1 MTSTATPTAPT
12 VSSRLAE
19 TSTPIHPALA
29 ERWSP
34 RSFVTTEPIDETVL
48 TAALEAARWAP
59 SASNSQPARFIVG
72 RRGSATFDTIV
83 ANLLGF
89 NQVWAGSAA
98 ALIVGIAETSD
109 DEGKPRRF
117 AEYDLGQAL
126 AHLSVQA
133 QLDGL
138 HVHQMGGIDAA
149 ALSAAFDLPANL
161 LPLTVAAL
169 GTLDTPDALPNEA
182 LRSRETAPRT
192 RRPLADLLLVSE

>member
-1 MTSTATPTAPT
+1 MTSTAPAPALT
-12 VSSRLAE
+12 SRFAE

-29 ERWSP
+29 GRWSP
-34 RSFVTTEPIDETVL
+34 RSFVTTEPIDETAL

-59 SASNSQPARFIVG
+59 SANNSQPARFIVG
-72 RRGSATFDTIV
+72 RRGSAVFDTIV

-98 ALIVGIAETSD
+98 ALVVGIAETSD
-109 DEGKPRRF
+109 DEGTPRRF

-126 AHLSVQA
+126 AHLTVQA

-149 ALSAAFDLPANL
+149 ALSAAFDLPANQV
-161 LPLTVAAL
+161 PITVAAL
-169 GTLDTPDALPNEA
+169 GILGTPDALPDEA
-182 LRSRETAPRT
+182 LRSRETAPRA
-192 RRPLADLLLVSE
+192 RRPLAEIVLVSE

>member
-1 MTSTATPTAPT
+1 MTTTAPAFPG
-12 VSSRLAE
+12 SASRLAE

-34 RSFVTTEPIDETVL
+34 RSFVPTEPIDETAL

-59 SASNSQPARFIVG
+59 SANNSQPARFIVG
-72 RRGSATFDTIV
+72 RRGSAVFDTIA

-89 NQVWAGSAA
+89 NQAWAATAG
-98 ALIVGIAETSD
+98 ALIVGIAETTD

-126 AHLSVQA
+126 AHLTVQA
-133 QLDGL
+133 QHDGL
-138 HVHQMGGIDAA
+138 HAHQMGGIDAA
-149 ALSAAFDLPANL
+149 ALTAAFTLPANQV
-161 LPLTVAAL
+161 PLTVTAL
-169 GTLDTPDALPNEA
+169 GTLGTPEALPDEA

-192 RRPLADLLLVSE
+192 RRPLAEVVLVSE